1 MIDIESC
8 FGQAQ
13 RFELFTGNKSRNL
26 FQHVKQLVRRGQ
38 SMKVEALKQR
48 LNRNRPMTSVTIR
61 MPEDVV
67 EDLKKVAPLLG
78 FSGYQPL
85 IRAYIGQGLRVDLER
100 FESETVTALVASLKR
115 RGVSDAVIDEAL
127 NEVLRAESC

>member
-1 MIDIESC
+1 MKIES
-8 FGQAQ
+8 
-13 RFELFTGNKSRNL
+13 
-26 FQHVKQLVRRGQ
+26 
-38 SMKVEALKQR
+38 LKQR
-48 LNRNRPMTSVTIR
+48 LERNRPMTSVTLR

-85 IRAYIGQGLRVDLER
+85 IRAYIGQCLRLDLER
-100 FESETVTALVASLKR
+100 FESGTVSALVASLKR

-127 NEVLRAESC
+127 SEVVHAESC

>member
-1 MIDIESC
+1 ML
-8 FGQAQ
+8 FG
-13 RFELFTGNKSRNL
+13 L
-26 FQHVKQLVRRGQ
+26 FQREKQLVRREQ
-38 SMKVEALKQR
+38 SMKLKTLKQR
-48 LNRNRPMTSVTIR
+48 LDRNRPMTSVTLR

-85 IRAYIGQGLRVDLER
+85 MRAYVGQGLRVDLER
-100 FESETVTALVASLKR
+100 FESETVTALIASLKR

-127 NEVLRAESC
+127 SEVVHPESS